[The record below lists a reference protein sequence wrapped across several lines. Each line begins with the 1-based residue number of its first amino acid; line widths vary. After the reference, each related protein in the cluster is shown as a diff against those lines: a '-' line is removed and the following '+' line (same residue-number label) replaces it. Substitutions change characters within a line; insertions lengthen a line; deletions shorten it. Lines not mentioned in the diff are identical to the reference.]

1 MKFSTNNIIRLS
13 RILPV
18 IFISISPV
26 FAFPKSASR
35 LINDSPKEV
44 IDQVWQIIYR
54 DYLTSIGNYNSKEW
68 FELRKKVLSNRYYEQ
83 VDAYEAIKGMLSTLE
98 DPYTRFLDPK
108 EFSEMRIDTTGRLSG
123 IGIQISMDKDS
134 KDLLVVSPI
143 EGSPAFQA
151 GIMANDIIFSIDG
164 KSTEGMDMSEAVN
177 LIRGKEGTS
186 VTLGINRKKRFFN
199 VTLVRA
205 RIEIS
210 SVVSRINNTKY
221 EIKIG
226 YLRLKQFNSNAP
238 KDMKKAII
246 KLENEN
252 PSGYILDLR
261 GNPGGLLESSILIAR
276 QWINQGIIVTTRNGD
291 GVDEVRKANGRA
303 LTDKPVVV
311 LVDQGSASASEI
323 LAGAIQ
329 DNKRGVLVG
338 KKTFG
343 KGLVQSVRPL
353 VDGSGLTVTVAKY
366 LTPKGTDINKYGI
379 KPDFE
384 AALKPY
390 KGKQVTAFDLGTN
403 RDSQYIFAETLLIR
417 DMHKQFN
424 KISFFGRL
432 EKNTFS
438 L

>member
-1 MKFSTNNIIRLS
+1 MKSLITNIISFS
-13 RILPV
+13 RVLPV
-18 IFISISPV
+18 VFISISPV
-26 FAFPKSASR
+26 LSFPKSASS
-35 LINDSPKEV
+35 LIKDSPKEV
-44 IDQVWQIIYR
+44 IDQVWQIVYR
-54 DYLTSIGNYNSKEW
+54 DYLASTGNYDSEQWLK
-68 FELRKKVLSNRYYEQ
+68 LRKKLLSNTYYEST
-83 VDAYEAIKGMLSTLE
+83 DAYEAIKGMLSTLE

-108 EFSEMRIDTTGRLSG
+108 EFAEMRIDTTGRLSG
-123 IGIQISMDKDS
+123 IGIQISMDNDT
-134 KDLLVVSPI
+134 KDLKVISPI
-143 EGSPAFQA
+143 EGSPAIEA
-151 GIMANDIIFSIDG
+151 GIQANDIIFSIDG
-164 KSTEGMDMSEAVN
+164 KSTNGMDIAEAVS

-186 VTLGINRKKRFFN
+186 VTLGISREKLSFN

-221 EIKIG
+221 ELKVA

-238 KDMKKAII
+238 KDMQKAIV
-246 KLENEN
+246 KLESEN

-276 QWINQGIIVTTRNGD
+276 QWIDKGTIVTTRTGE
-291 GVDEVRKANGRA
+291 GVDDVRKANGRA
-303 LTDKPVVV
+303 LTEKPVVV

-329 DNKRGVLVG
+329 DNKRGILVG

-366 LTPKGTDINKYGI
+366 LTPKGTDINKFGI
-379 KPDFE
+379 NPDYE

-390 KGKQVTAFDLGTN
+390 KGKKITAVDLGTS

-417 DMHKQFN
+417 DIHKNYN
-424 KISFFGRL
+424 KISFFGRI
-432 EKNTFS
+432 KKDTFT